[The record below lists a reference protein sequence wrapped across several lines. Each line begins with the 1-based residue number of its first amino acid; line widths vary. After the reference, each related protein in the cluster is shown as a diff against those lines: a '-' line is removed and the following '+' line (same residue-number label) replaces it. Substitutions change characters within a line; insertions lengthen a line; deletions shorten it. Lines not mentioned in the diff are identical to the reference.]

1 MNTQPQSLYNKDFN
15 AWALGEA
22 KKLKLKQFDAV
33 DWVNLIEE
41 IEDMSKR
48 ERKSLKSRLITLM
61 MHLLKWQ
68 VQSENQ
74 CNSWRATIEA
84 QRLEINKLLQEMPSL
99 KNDLPVEI
107 QNENNYKIALL
118 KAVQETNLN
127 KNKFPN
133 EMPYSQAQL
142 LDDEFYPDILS

>member
-22 KKLKLKQFDAV
+22 QKLKLKQFDAV
-33 DWVNLIEE
+33 DWPNLIEE

-84 QRLEINKLLQEMPSL
+84 QRLEIKKLLQEMPSL
-99 KNDLPVEI
+99 KNDLPIEI

-142 LDDEFYPDILS
+142 LDDEFYPDVLS